1 MNFTIRPKMVFWML
15 IICLVLTLLSQ
26 VTVISYIMS
35 APLAFVSCF
44 ILSST
49 TMLPSFLLIWWLDRH
64 EPEPFGL
71 LLLCFFWGAFVA
83 TGISIIGNTMAYSI
97 FGIFFNEV
105 LQDFLIVSV
114 MAPIVE
120 EFTKALA
127 LFFLYLLF
135 YDEFDN
141 ALDGIVYGAICG
153 LGFAW
158 FENISYYME
167 PFVDHSTNTGVFELI
182 QLFYARGIVS
192 ALGGTHVIFS
202 AITGLGF
209 GIYRERGGR
218 TLILLPLALLFSI
231 FAHFMWNTYVH
242 IFTDFFQTSLLSYLI
257 GLPLAVLFLQ
267 GPFMVFLIGGILSSW
282 KSEQNLISHYLQ
294 DENEDIISK
303 IELHLFTR
311 KNGVRVFRP
320 LLFLQ
325 PQSIQK
331 QNRILRYQVQLAF
344 AKWHHEEHDLDW
356 KEIEQIREQIRDIKK
371 TSKQI

>member
-1 MNFTIRPKMVFWML
+1 MNLTIHTKVRFWICIIILSL
-15 IICLVLTLLSQ
+15 IPLSK
-26 VTVISYIMS
+26 VTVLSYIPS
-35 APLAFVSCF
+35 VPLAFGSCF
-44 ILSST
+44 ILSCM

-64 EPEPFGL
+64 EPEPFEL

-83 TGISIIGNTMAYSI
+83 TGISILGNTMAYSI
-97 FGIFFNEV
+97 FGIFFSEA
-105 LQDFLIVSV
+105 LQDFLIVSI
-114 MAPIVE
+114 MAPVVE
-120 EFTKALA
+120 EFTKGLA
-127 LFFLYLLF
+127 IFFLYLLF

-141 ALDGIVYGAICG
+141 ALDGIIYGAICG

-167 PFVDHSTNTGVFELI
+167 PFIDHSTNTGVFELM

-209 GIYRERGGR
+209 GIYRERGGG

-242 IFTDFFQTSLLSYLI
+242 IFTDFFHTSLLSYLI

-267 GPFMVFLIGGILSSW
+267 GPFMIFLIGGVLSSW

-294 DENEDIISK
+294 DENEDVISK

-311 KNGVRVFRP
+311 ESGIRVFHP

-325 PQSIQK
+325 PHSVQE
-331 QNRILRYQVQLAF
+331 QNQILRHQVKLAF
-344 AKWHHEEHDLDW
+344 AKWHHEEHNAEW
-356 KEIEQIREQIRDIKK
+356 EEIERIRDQIRHIKN
-371 TSKQI
+371 TSNQT